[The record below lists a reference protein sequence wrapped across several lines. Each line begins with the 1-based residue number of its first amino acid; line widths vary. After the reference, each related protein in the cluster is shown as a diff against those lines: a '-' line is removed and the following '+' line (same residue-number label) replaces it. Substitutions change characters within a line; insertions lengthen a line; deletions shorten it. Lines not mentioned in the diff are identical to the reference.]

1 MNFHIIG
8 IALLVA
14 WFAFRFVKLFLR
26 VGKRKR
32 GSASSSATGRSNAY
46 SDLNHHDLFE
56 QKKVDLPA
64 TPAVTMLNPTTGFS
78 IEEGTLIDA
87 GGNLFNQDINS

>member
-8 IALLVA
+8 VALLVA
-14 WFAFRFVKLFLR
+14 WIAYRSVQMFLR
-26 VGKRKR
+26 VAKPKR
-32 GSASSSATGRSNAY
+32 SNAASTYRQRSNAY

-56 QKKVDLPA
+56 DKGVHLPA
-64 TPAVTMLNPTTGFS
+64 APAVTMLNPTTGFS

-87 GGNLFNQDINS
+87 GGNLYNQDINS